1 MKKKVALLLVLLSS
15 LAMAQQNA
23 LVIQQTFSA
32 ATTYPVSTGL
42 PVAGYT
48 NHTLTWSQVGSTTIT
63 GCLVQVDSSPTGTGS
78 WTAAGVIASQAC
90 NSSGTITITSSTA
103 SYIRINVT
111 AITAGTVKVTYSAV
125 NGALAMNSAVNITG
139 TAAGITGYSIG
150 TAPGNILTN
159 PCFSAYQL
167 PYEGPT
173 GLTCLTGPAGPDGV
187 AQVPCIQS
195 SGGLPTAYT
204 LCMASVVEDAT
215 NPATLPVTDRGK
227 LVYWTGGAAFA
238 LPPVSQVPATGTG
251 LSLHFPFFNDTATA
265 VVVTP
270 NVGVNDLC
278 NGAVTCTVPP
288 YHYAEYSQDT
298 TSGPGHWHM
307 EALVTSAALGL
318 TNNNTWTGINTYAG
332 VVTGALSSSLVA
344 QDTNSTNSNTS
355 IGLISNCAGTSVG
368 CIGLVSNSVSG
379 TVAGGGDLFQGYSG
393 STITSGVLSGGTL
406 EAKIRA
412 DGAGLFGA
420 SAPAPTLGTA
430 GGAVATEGTA
440 FTGTSTQYGWYNDS
454 TLHCFGVIDQTTNIG
469 CAVGEAAII
478 AANVLPKATGTT
490 AGQIASS
497 ITDNGTIVS
506 ASEPYA
512 SATFEGTATNTAV
525 TVQAGI
531 DANTT
536 GATAA
541 LLAKGEDVAGGSTAS
556 MAGGAITVRGGN
568 NASSGATQTAGAVT
582 IQGGDTTNASAAVQ
596 TTGAVT
602 IRGGNNTATG
612 AGGTLGPVSITGG
625 TQSGAAT
632 NGGAGGNVT
641 ISGGLTTGNTQPAH
655 VILKTPGMV
664 PTSGSTAEVQ
674 ATNYVVHKKLGSTTS
689 AVATTMF
696 NMTVAA
702 NQTIGAEIIV
712 HVETTQAT
720 PHNCSSIERF
730 MVAVQ
735 NTGGTVTS
743 QIISESPSIAT
754 ICDTGS
760 LTMTLTNT
768 AATPSV
774 FSVTPSWVTVV
785 PVSVIITVEIHNLSQ
800 QDIALL

>member
-238 LPPVSQVPATGTG
+238 LPPISQVPATGTG

-288 YHYAEYSQDT
+288 YYYAVFSQDT

-307 EALVTSAALGL
+307 EALAT
-318 TNNNTWTGINTYAG
+318 
-332 VVTGALSSSLVA
+332 
-344 QDTNSTNSNTS
+344 
-355 IGLISNCAGTSVG
+355 
-368 CIGLVSNSVSG
+368 
-379 TVAGGGDLFQGYSG
+379 
-393 STITSGVLSGGTL
+393 VLSNQL
-406 EAKIRA
+406 
-412 DGAGLFGA
+412 
-420 SAPAPTLGTA
+420 
-430 GGAVATEGTA
+430 
-440 FTGTSTQYGWYNDS
+440 
-454 TLHCFGVIDQTTNIG
+454 
-469 CAVGEAAII
+469 AI
-478 AANVLPKATGTT
+478 NVLPKSGGAGT
-490 AGQIASS
+490 AYSASS
-497 ITDNGTIVS
+497 ITDN
-506 ASEPYA
+506 
-512 SATFEGTATNTAV
+512 ATTVTTTDTGGWVGPTFTAN
-525 TVQAGI
+525 
-531 DANTT
+531 
-536 GATAA
+536 
-541 LLAKGEDVAGGSTAS
+541 GSTAGFTDYPQGTTS
-556 MAGGAITVRGGN
+556 AAVAPCNVATSICIQAPAAVTSYVLTMPAAAPTVNNSFKLTSTAGVESYTATIPSGSDP
-568 NASSGATQTAGAVT
+568 NASIRNFNSALQSQTVVSATEYYITNSNLNMPAVYNTAIGAGTAFRWHIQMQKTAAGTGSFQILLKKGTNGTIGDTSIVTQVIGATQTAAVDNLT
-582 IQGGDTTNASAAVQ
+582 LDITLTWTSATAAYWSISPRQLAASAAGFGLVFPAVALDFNGTISAQ
-596 TTGAVT
+596 TTT
-602 IRGGNNTATG
+602 TASDKYG
-612 AGGTLGPVSITGG
+612 
-625 TQSGAAT
+625 
-632 NGGAGGNVT
+632 
-641 ISGGLTTGNTQPAH
+641 ISFISTTG
-655 VILKTPGMV
+655 TPTITV
-664 PTSGSTAEVQ
+664 SQVQ
-674 ATNYVVHKKLGSTTS
+674 A
-689 AVATTMF
+689 
-696 NMTVAA
+696 
-702 NQTIGAEIIV
+702 
-712 HVETTQAT
+712 QAYGV
-720 PHNCSSIERF
+720 N
-730 MVAVQ
+730 
-735 NTGGTVTS
+735 
-743 QIISESPSIAT
+743 
-754 ICDTGS
+754 
-760 LTMTLTNT
+760 
-768 AATPSV
+768 
-774 FSVTPSWVTVV
+774 
-785 PVSVIITVEIHNLSQ
+785 
-800 QDIALL
+800 